1 MDDIQANDV
10 CNVKE
15 AISRFTSDYPS
26 HATWINKY
34 IKKALSLNRIKETLP
49 LNQIHIPI
57 DKYSETSQERI
68 LDAVQKL
75 SLYIAA
81 ENLMFSVS
89 RMLAAKKKVSL
100 PLLRAASISVLIHY
114 LGRQAFPF
122 TLTEDMIVS
131 RRGEQNKVFEDVR
144 QCLLVAYG
152 KQYNLMGDYRI
163 FDAYKKHKKMYK
175 TQRILSI
182 RRISDE
188 KPNVRGIFYS
198 LQKEVLQIIVGNTIN
213 MATFEKGQKYAG
225 NND

>member
-1 MDDIQANDV
+1 MDDIQVNNV
-10 CNVKE
+10 CDVKE
-15 AISRFTSDYPS
+15 VISRFTSDYPS
-26 HATWINKY
+26 HAIKINKY
-34 IKKALSLNRIKETLP
+34 IKKALSLNPTKKTLL

-68 LDAVQKL
+68 LDAVQKF

-81 ENLMFSVS
+81 ETLILFVSKMFAV
-89 RMLAAKKKVSL
+89 KEKVTL

-131 RRGEQNKVFEDVR
+131 RRGEQNKVFEEGVR
-144 QCLLVAYG
+144 QHLLIAYG
-152 KQYNLMGDYRI
+152 KQYNLMDNYKI
-163 FDAYKKHKKMYK
+163 FDAYKKHKKTHK

-182 RRISDE
+182 TRISTE

-198 LQKEVLQIIVGNTIN
+198 LQKEVLQTIVTNTAN
-213 MATFEKGQKYAG
+213 LATLEIYA
-225 NND
+225 